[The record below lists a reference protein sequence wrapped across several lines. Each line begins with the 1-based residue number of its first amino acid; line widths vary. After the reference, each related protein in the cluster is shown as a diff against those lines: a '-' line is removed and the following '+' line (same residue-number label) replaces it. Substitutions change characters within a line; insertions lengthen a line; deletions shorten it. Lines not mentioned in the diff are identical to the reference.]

1 MVTTGQKDSAPEQPT
16 TETRF
21 TQIYNSEWTQAFD
34 ILKESGMEEDNILKA
49 LLDLVQVKHKEID
62 GYLVDSLDEHCHP
75 KSLAFVM
82 NI

>member
-1 MVTTGQKDSAPEQPT
+1 MVTTGQKEPAPEQPT
-16 TETRF
+16 TEIRF

-62 GYLVDSLDEHCHP
+62 G
-75 KSLAFVM
+75 
-82 NI
+82 